1 MRKLALFFAG
11 AILCSLQLLAQNTT
25 LTGTVIDSRTGLPL
39 ADVTVTATGTN
50 VGTKTNADGKYS
62 ITLPATARSLSF
74 SYVGY
79 TAITRSIGRLAT
91 LDVELAESQSDLSE
105 VVVVGYG
112 TQQKKAFT
120 GSASKIDAK
129 EFSQLVTPSVDRQ
142 LAGRAAGVQ
151 VSTPGGLVNT
161 PARIRVRGINS
172 ISGNLAPLIVVDG
185 VPFITGNLAGTTNSN
200 ALGDI
205 NPNDI
210 ENIEVLKD
218 GSATAIFGSRAAG
231 GVIMITTKKGVKDKL
246 RINYDMTMGVTNV
259 RNKFDLLKSADFIT
273 IANEKLANAG
283 QAPRAVANPGVETDW
298 QNEVFVKNAFN
309 QQHNISFAGGT
320 RKSTFFFSFGFS
332 DQQGVIISNKNTA
345 YRLRFNFESELNRF
359 VKFGNNTTLSKQIDF
374 DQNNGSNSLGGAVAS
389 TLRQLPNISPYNP
402 NHESGFNINSPLL
415 NSMLPAPNTQSV
427 DDNFFNV
434 AFTLRN
440 NVQSSDKHRIVNN
453 TFVEISP
460 FKNFKY
466 RSTFTYDILADYSFL
481 SWDPRHGDG
490 FGSQGIA
497 QNISQNFSRTVFQN
511 YINYNNSFRD
521 HNFYFTGGH
530 ELQQDNTKWFS
541 ATGRQVADRFFI
553 QENVISGASQVQ
565 EIGGN
570 YSKSGIESLF
580 GRFNYDFKGKYFAQF
595 SIRRDGLSA
604 LAPENR
610 YGTFP
615 GGSVGWRIS
624 EEDFWKNSGGLS
636 KVVNDLK
643 FKASYAIVG
652 NSVGGFPYLSTFANR
667 PYGNIS
673 GLGPSAV
680 GNRDLV
686 WERSKKLDIG
696 MEAGLFNNRFM
707 LGIDYFLNDIDELIL
722 AVPTPPSA
730 GVPGNQI
737 SQNIGTSRNKGLEF
751 TLSGDIVRK
760 RDFTWGF
767 NANFTTVNNEITS
780 LYSIAGEPVQQI
792 NNGNYNIIKVGQPI
806 NVINGL
812 RWAGVNTQTGN
823 PMYFNAA
830 GTLVQHNTSGVA
842 GASLNAFYTA
852 RSMDDATMTQQTS
865 LTFNDRAI
873 LGKAIPTWFG
883 GFGNNFRYKNFDA
896 EFFFRFSGGNSI
908 MNITRQEILLN
919 QQFQNNGKEILNRW
933 TTPGQV
939 ASVPR
944 MRWGNG
950 NAINQNALANSRFVE
965 SGNFL
970 RLQNIVFGYN
980 FNSAKLS
987 TRTNG
992 FVTGMRI
999 FVQGQN
1005 LWIATKY
1012 TGTDPENASE
1022 AGLDAAVS
1030 PQVGVVSG
1038 GLRVSF

>member
-25 LTGTVIDSRTGLPL
+25 LTGTVVDSRTGTPL
-39 ADVTVTATGTN
+39 SDVTVTATGTN
-50 VGTKTNADGKYS
+50 VGTKTDADGKYT
-62 ITLPATARSLSF
+62 ITFPATAKTLSF

-79 TAITRSIGRLAT
+79 QTITRAIGRLAT
-91 LDVELAESQSDLSE
+91 MDVELVESSSDLSE

-120 GSASKIDAK
+120 GAASKIDAK

-142 LAGRAAGVQ
+142 LGGRAAGVQ

-161 PARIRVRGINS
+161 PARIRVRGVNS
-172 ISGNLAPLIVVDG
+172 ITGNRDPLIVVDG
-185 VPFITGNLAGTTNSN
+185 VPFIEGNLAGSTNSN

-218 GSATAIFGSRAAG
+218 GSAAAIFGSRAAG

-246 RINYDMTMGVTNV
+246 RVNYDMSMGVTNV
-259 RNKFDLLKSADFIT
+259 RRAFDLLNADQFIT
-273 IANEKLANAG
+273 IANEKLSNAG
-283 QAPRAVANPGVETDW
+283 QGPRAVANPGVDTDW

-309 QQHNISFAGGT
+309 QQHNISFQGGT
-320 RKSTFFFSFGFS
+320 RKSTFFLSFGYS
-332 DQQGVIISNKNTA
+332 DQQGVIISNSNTA

-359 VKFGNNTTLSKQIDF
+359 IKFGNNTTLAKQIDF

-389 TLRQLPNISPYNP
+389 SLRQLPNVSPYNP
-402 NHESGFNINSPLL
+402 NHPSGFNILSPTL
-415 NSMLPAPNTQSV
+415 NSMAPAPNTQSV

-440 NVQSSDKHRIVNN
+440 NVQKSDKHRIVNS
-453 TFVEISP
+453 TFIEISP
-460 FKNFKY
+460 FKNFKF
-466 RSTFTYDILADYSFL
+466 RSAFTYDILADYSFL

-497 QNISQNFSRTVFQN
+497 QNIQQNFSRRVFQN
-511 YINYNNSFRD
+511 YINYNFNVKD
-521 HNFYFTGGH
+521 HNFYLTAGH
-530 ELQQDNTKWFS
+530 ELQQDETKWFS
-541 ATGRQVADRFFI
+541 AQGNQVADLFFL
-553 QENVISGASQVQ
+553 QRNLISNAAAVQQV
-565 EIGGN
+565 GGN
-570 YSKSGIESLF
+570 FSERGLESLF
-580 GRFNYDFKGKYFAQF
+580 GRLNYDFKGKYFAQF
-595 SIRRDGLSA
+595 SIRRDGLSS

-610 YGTFP
+610 YGVFP

-643 FKASYAIVG
+643 LKASYAQVG
-652 NSVGGFPYLSTFANR
+652 NDIGGFPWLSTFANR

-673 GLGPSAV
+673 GLGPAAV
-680 GNRDLV
+680 GNRELV
-686 WERSKKLDIG
+686 WERSNKWGAGL
-696 MEAGLFNNRFM
+696 EAGLFNNRF
-707 LGIDYFLNDIDELIL
+707 LFGFDWFLNDITDLIF

-730 GVPGNQI
+730 GIPGNVI
-737 SQNIGTSRNKGLEF
+737 NQNIGTMQNRGLEF
-751 TLSGDIVRK
+751 SLSGDIIRK

-767 NANFTTVNNEITS
+767 NANFTSVKNEVTS
-780 LYSIAGEPVQQI
+780 LYPVAGEPLKQI
-792 NNGNYNIIKVGQPI
+792 NNGGYNIIRVGDPL
-806 NVINGL
+806 NLINGL

-865 LTFNDRAI
+865 LAFSDRDV
-873 LGKAIPTWFG
+873 LGQAIPTWFG

-896 EFFFRFSGGNSI
+896 EFFFRFSGGNSV
-908 MNITRQEILLN
+908 MNITRQEALLN
-919 QQFQNNGKEILNRW
+919 QSFQNNGTEILQRW

-939 ASVPR
+939 TNVPR
-944 MRWGNG
+944 LRWGNG
-950 NAINQNALANSRFVE
+950 NAINQNQLAVSRFVE
-965 SGNFL
+965 SGDFL
-970 RLQNIVFGYN
+970 RLQNIVIGYN
-980 FNSAKLS
+980 FNSAKLA
-987 TRTNG
+987 TKTNG
-992 FVTGMRI
+992 FITGLRI

-1005 LWIATKY
+1005 LWMSTKY
-1012 TGTDPENASE
+1012 SGTDPENASE
-1022 AGLDAAVS
+1022 LGLDAAVS
-1030 PQVGVVSG
+1030 PQVGIVSG
-1038 GLRVSF
+1038 GLRMSF